1 MVPEWIVQ
9 RRYNGEKA
17 CVWTI
22 GVCLYFLLFRQY
34 PFRSKVDIIKGKSTL
49 PYLASIDKEAIQTMK
64 QCLNGNENRRPKLNS
79 LQYLP
84 WLNTI
89 Y

>member
-34 PFRSKVDIIKGKSTL
+34 PFRSKVDIVKGKSIL
-49 PYLASIDKEAIQTMK
+49 PYLASIDKEALQTMK

-84 WLNTI
+84 WLNTT

>member
-1 MVPEWIVQ
+1 MVPEWILQ

-22 GVCLYFLLFRQY
+22 GVCLHFLLYQQY
-34 PFRSKVDIIKGKSTL
+34 PFRSKPDIVKGRSHL
-49 PYLASIDKEAIQTMK
+49 PYMNSIDKDAYQTMK
-64 QCLNGNENRRPKLNS
+64 QCLNGNEHRRPKLNN

-84 WLNTI
+84 WLNSV

>member
-1 MVPEWIVQ
+1 MVPEWILQ

-22 GVCLYFLLFRQY
+22 GVCLYFLLHQQY
-34 PFRSKVDIIKGKSTL
+34 PFRSKPDIVKGRSNL
-49 PYLASIDKEAIQTMK
+49 PFAISADKQAYQTMK
-64 QCLNGNENRRPKLNS
+64 QCLNGNEHRRPKLNN
-79 LQYLP
+79 LQYLS
-84 WLNTI
+84 WLNSS